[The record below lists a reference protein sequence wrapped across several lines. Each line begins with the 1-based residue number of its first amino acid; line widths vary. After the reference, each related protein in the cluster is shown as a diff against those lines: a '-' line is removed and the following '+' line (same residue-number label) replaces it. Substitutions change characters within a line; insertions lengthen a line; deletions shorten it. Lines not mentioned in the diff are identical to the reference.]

1 MATVVKPIV
10 LDETMRELL
19 SMIDGIKSVN
29 GLTGDVV
36 LDGNN
41 LKINARSET
50 SKTLKEAF
58 SMAGS
63 ASAELIEGT
72 TDDYVMTVTNG
83 IIS

>member
-1 MATVVKPIV
+1 MATVTKPIV

-19 SMIDGIKSVN
+19 SMIDGVKSVN
-29 GLTGDVV
+29 GLTGAVV

-41 LKINARSET
+41 LKINARSAT
-50 SKTLKEAF
+50 SKTLQEAF

-63 ASAELIEGT
+63 ASVELIDGT

-83 IIS
+83 IIT